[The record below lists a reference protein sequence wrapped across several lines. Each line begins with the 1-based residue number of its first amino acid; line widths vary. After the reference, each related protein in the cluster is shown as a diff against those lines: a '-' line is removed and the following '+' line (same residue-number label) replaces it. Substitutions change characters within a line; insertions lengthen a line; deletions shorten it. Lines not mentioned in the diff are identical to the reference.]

1 MWLWEAQVAD
11 NLLRPPTPNMQGRE
25 LIQWLQRVYDVL
37 QKYQTTPD
45 PIPPDIPTSH
55 DELTENGG
63 TSSHAT
69 ITSHLNASTA
79 HGRSSALVG
88 VTDTQILTNKLIS
101 GDDNTISDLHHGIEV
116 DNPTVA
122 HGTTTAVVGVDDSQT
137 LTNKTILGQNN
148 TVRNM
153 RHGVEVDNW
162 TTGVHGVMGSVVGTE
177 NPQILFNKSFLYATI
192 SVPGDYTA
200 TLLGANTI
208 IATQPGII
216 ITLPTIPGEF
226 TGLQMVVDNKS
237 DGNITVA
244 PQADATTIEGET
256 TQTMPPDSAMTM
268 RFDGSSWRIV

>member
-1 MWLWEAQVAD
+1 MAD
-11 NLLRPPTPNMQGRE
+11 NLLRPPTPGMQGRE

-37 QKYQTTPD
+37 QEYQTTPD
-45 PIPPDIPTSH
+45 PEPPEVPTSH
-55 DELTENGG
+55 NDLDDNGG
-63 TSSHAT
+63 ENSHAT
-69 ITSHLNASTA
+69 ITSHLAASTA
-79 HGRSSALVG
+79 HNTVSPLVG
-88 VTDTQILTNKLIS
+88 LTDVQALSNKVINALN
-101 GDDNTISDLHHGIEV
+101 NTIINLRHGTEV
-116 DNPTVA
+116 DNPTAA

-177 NPQILFNKSFLYATI
+177 NPQILFNKNFLYATI
-192 SVPGDYTA
+192 SVAGDYTA
-200 TLLGANTI
+200 TLLGPNTI
-208 IATQPGII
+208 IATQPGIT
-216 ITLPTIPGEF
+216 ITLPTITGEF

-237 DGNITVA
+237 TGNITVA